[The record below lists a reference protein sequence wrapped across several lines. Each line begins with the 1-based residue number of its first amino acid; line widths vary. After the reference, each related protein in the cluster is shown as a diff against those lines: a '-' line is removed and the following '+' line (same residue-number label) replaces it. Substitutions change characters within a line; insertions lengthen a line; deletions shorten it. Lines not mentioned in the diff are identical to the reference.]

1 MLKVNHKIAIPM
13 SEFRWEFA
21 RSSGPGG
28 QNVNKVQSK
37 AVLRW
42 NPRESRSLPED
53 VRARLIEAQAT
64 RLNRLGELLV
74 SSQRTRDQGRNMD
87 DCLEKVRRLVLA
99 AAVPPKVRR
108 ATRPT
113 AASQERRVEAKLK
126 RSHTKRLR
134 RAPPGE

>member
-1 MLKVNHKIAIPM
+1 MLKVNHKIAIPL
-13 SEFRWEFA
+13 SEFRWEYA

-42 NPRESRSLPED
+42 NPRESPSLPDD
-53 VRARLIEAQAT
+53 VRARLIEAQSA
-64 RLNRLGELLV
+64 RLTRLGELLV
-74 SSQRTRDQGRNMD
+74 ASQRTRDQGRNVA

-99 AAVPPKVRR
+99 AAQPPKVRR

-113 AASQERRVEAKLK
+113 AASRKRRVDDKQK
-126 RSHTKRLR
+126 RSVTKRLR
-134 RAPPGE
+134 REPPGD